1 MSSRQEILDAVRRN
15 RPDVRPLPDL
25 PTGAALP
32 HDAVERFAA
41 MVREVGGEAV
51 ITGDVSTAIHDR
63 YPEARRVIS
72 MMDGAPFTD
81 DSLDGIDLVILSG
94 ELGVVENGA
103 IWVKDTAM
111 GHRALPFVTMHLVL
125 VLRAT
130 DLVADMHGAY
140 AKLGLER
147 DTPGF
152 GVFISGPSKTADIER
167 ALVIGAQGPRSLV
180 VVITPP

>member
-15 RPDVRPLPDL
+15 RPDARPLPDL

-51 ITGDVSTAIHDR
+51 ITGDVSTAIHNR

-72 MMDGAPFTD
+72 MMDGAPFTAG
-81 DSLDGIDLVILSG
+81 SLDGIDLVIIRG

-103 IWVKDTAM
+103 IWVAESAM

-140 AKLGLER
+140 AALGLER
-147 DTPGF
+147 RTPGF

-167 ALVIGAQGPRSLV
+167 ALVIGAQGPRSLM